1 MSIGYLISEG
11 FKSLT
16 KQKKMTSASTII
28 MVATMFMFGIFFV
41 IGENVRFV
49 MDQVVSQQGIKVII
63 KEGITEQQK
72 DKLEN
77 EIRAIE
83 GTNKV
88 TYTSKEQALSS
99 VKEILGNN
107 QYLISG
113 WDENNPFPASFF
125 VTLNDL
131 SENERVQ
138 QEIYKLDNVDE
149 INSKNDTMS
158 KLESMAGAINIITM
172 VLLVL
177 LVAISIFIIS
187 YTIKLTVHARRKE
200 ISIMKY
206 VGATNNFIRGP
217 FIIEGIIIG
226 IISALISIIILG
238 LVYNVV
244 TGKILSTSVMYMT
257 LQLYTFVQLFT
268 KVLIVYLTLGI
279 GIGILGSTIS
289 MRKYLEV

>member
-99 VKEILGNN
+99 VKETLGNN

-158 KLESMAGAINIITM
+158 KL
-172 VLLVL
+172 
-177 LVAISIFIIS
+177 
-187 YTIKLTVHARRKE
+187 
-200 ISIMKY
+200 
-206 VGATNNFIRGP
+206 
-217 FIIEGIIIG
+217 
-226 IISALISIIILG
+226 
-238 LVYNVV
+238 
-244 TGKILSTSVMYMT
+244 
-257 LQLYTFVQLFT
+257 
-268 KVLIVYLTLGI
+268 
-279 GIGILGSTIS
+279 
-289 MRKYLEV
+289 